1 MSVIPFVVERDGNS
15 ERSYDI
21 YSRLLKDRIIFIGD
35 AITAQTATLVVAQL
49 LFLEGQ
55 DPKRDINMYI
65 HSPGGMVSA
74 GLAIY
79 DTMQFIKPD
88 ISTFC
93 MGSAASMASVLL
105 AAGTNGK
112 RSILPHAKVMIHQPI
127 GGVRGQSADI
137 QIEARE
143 ILKTREQMDGI
154 IAEHTGQSV
163 EKIHEDSDRNFWMTA
178 QEALEYGI
186 VDNIL
191 TNRE

>member
-35 AITAQTATLVVAQL
+35 SISAQTASLVVAQL

-55 DPKRDINMYI
+55 DSKRDINMYI
-65 HSPGGMVSA
+65 HSPGGSVSA

-93 MGSAASMASVLL
+93 MGSAASMASVLM
-105 AAGTNGK
+105 AAGTKGK
-112 RSILPHAKVMIHQPI
+112 RSVLPHARIMIHQPM
-127 GGVRGQSADI
+127 GGVRGQSSDI

-143 ILKTREQMDGI
+143 ILKIRDQMDQI
-154 IAEHTGQSV
+154 LSYHTGQSV
-163 EKIHEDSDRNFWMTA
+163 EKINSDSDRNFWMNA
-178 QEALEYGI
+178 QEALEYGL

-191 TNRE
+191 TNRD